1 MSTLNARIRPRL
13 SKGAIYGIILLIIF
27 GIALALRVCLVY
39 ENVFMGDGVRFMSVD
54 PWYHMR
60 LVENLVHNFPHLIGF
75 DPFTLYPYGQEVF
88 FAPFFD
94 LLLGFFIWVIGM
106 GSPTQ
111 HTIETVGAYF
121 PAISGALVTIPV
133 YFIGRE
139 LFNRNVGL
147 LSAGLIAILPGQF
160 LFRSLLGFTDHHI
173 AEVLFSAIAA
183 LFLILA
189 IKRAKER
196 EISFGHILSRD
207 WANIRKPLL
216 YALLA
221 GLALGIYLASW
232 VGGLLFVFV
241 LFAYLIVQYIID
253 HLRGKSTDYL
263 CIIGVPMFLLA
274 LVVVIPFSNILI
286 HGGLVIASL
295 TIGMLAFPAL
305 SGVSRLMASRKVR
318 RAYYPLVLSGLA
330 SAAVGVFY
338 AVDPSLLGSMVDKFS
353 IFAPSARGL
362 TIGEVQT
369 GLSITGFF
377 RILYFFTTTIFLALT
392 ALVLIIRAQV
402 KGGNA
407 GITFLIVWS
416 IIMLLAMLGQNRFSY
431 YFAVNV
437 ALLSGYLCWR
447 ILVWSYLRE
456 ALPQRKKGKRG
467 GVIQEVLLF
476 LGAFYPRVEAI
487 LGRGYLSAKNT
498 RVVGVAMM
506 VFLIAILPN
515 IMVAMDV
522 ARETE
527 GPNEAWYSSLVWMR
541 DNTPDPFGDPDFY
554 YEVYEKPSL
563 GESYDYPESAYG
575 IMNWWDYGHWITR
588 IARRIPNSNPFQS
601 GAREAAKFFTAQ
613 DESSANEVLDKLGSK
628 YVILDHDMANGKFYA
643 IGIWAGESESYF
655 MENYDIDPAEG
666 DFDIVMLYHPEYY
679 RSMCSRLYNFGGE
692 AVVPYNSTVVISY
705 EEVKFL
711 RTTIKQI
718 TGNETFATYEEAL
731 EYLGSQNTTNYEI
744 VGEDPSIS
752 PVPLEKLEH
761 YNLVYQS
768 DPVVIEEEGKK
779 EEEEEEQLF
788 YVKIFEYLP

>member
-1 MSTLNARIRPRL
+1 
-13 SKGAIYGIILLIIF
+13 LLIIF

-39 ENVFMGDGVRFMSVD
+39 GNVFVGDGVRFMSVD
-54 PWYHMR
+54 PWYHIR
-60 LVENLVHNFPHLIGF
+60 LVENLVQHFPHLIGF
-75 DPFTLYPYGQEVF
+75 DPFTLYPYGQEVW
-88 FAPFFD
+88 FAPLFD

-111 HTIETVGAYF
+111 YTIETVGAYF
-121 PAISGALVTIPV
+121 PAILGALVTIPV

-160 LFRSLLGFTDHHI
+160 LFRSLLGFIDHHI
-173 AEVLFSAIAA
+173 AEVLFSAITA

-196 EISFGHILSRD
+196 EISFGQILSRD
-207 WANIRKPLL
+207 WVNLRKPLL

-241 LFAYLIVQYIID
+241 IFAYVIVQYIID

-274 LVVVIPFSNILI
+274 LVVVIPFSNFLL

-295 TIGMLAFPAL
+295 VIGMLAFPAL

-330 SAAVGVFY
+330 LAAVGVLY
-338 AVDPSLLGSMVDKFS
+338 AVDPSLLGSMVDRFS
-353 IFAPSARGL
+353 IFTPSAKGL

-377 RILYFFTTTIFLALT
+377 RILYFFTTTIFLAIT

-407 GITFLIVWS
+407 GKTFLIVWS

-447 ILVWSYLRE
+447 ILVWSYLIKAR
-456 ALPQRKKGKRG
+456 PQRKKGKRG
-467 GVIQEVLLF
+467 EVLLF
-476 LGAFYPRVEAI
+476 LGAFYPRVEAV
-487 LGRGYLSAKNT
+487 LGRGYLSAKNA
-498 RVVGVAMM
+498 RVAGVAVM

-554 YEVYEKPSL
+554 YEVYEKPPP

-588 IARRIPNSNPFQS
+588 IAHRIPNSNPFQS
-601 GAREAAKFFTAQ
+601 GARDTARFFTAQ
-613 DESSANEVLDKLGSK
+613 DESSANEVLDELGSK

-643 IGIWAGESESYF
+643 IGIWAGESESKF
-655 MENYDIDPAEG
+655 MENYDLNPAEG
-666 DFDIVMLYHPEYY
+666 EFEITMLYHPEYY

-692 AVVPYNSTVVISY
+692 AVVPHNSTMVISY

-711 RTTIKQI
+711 RSTIKQI

-731 EYLGSQNTTNYEI
+731 EYLESQTAPNYRI
-744 VGEDPSIS
+744 VGEDPFIS
-752 PVPLEKLEH
+752 PVPLEELEH
-761 YNLVYQS
+761 YKLVYQS
-768 DPVVIEEEGKK
+768 DPVVIEEEREKEE

-788 YVKIFEYLP
+788 YVKVFEHLP